1 MYRFEI
7 CWQENVCGRMFPL
20 TQFKGFTSRD
30 NYEKYLRRLEKKGA
44 KIVARIEDFR
54 LIRK

>member
-1 MYRFEI
+1 
-7 CWQENVCGRMFPL
+7 MFPL